1 MQNLVIKETI
11 FCVLGLTVEGFNKK
25 GGCVCGGGGGVA
37 LEVTVPAS
45 FYGSIMLVAVPLPLN
60 ISIPRVSCQEER
72 SLADDGSAIA
82 AM

>member
-11 FCVLGLTVEGFNKK
+11 FCMLGLTVEEFSERGD
-25 GGCVCGGGGGVA
+25 VCGRGGGGCNGGHD
-37 LEVTVPAS
+37 AS
-45 FYGSIMLVAVPLPLN
+45 FLDGSIMLVAVPLPLN

-72 SLADDGSAIA
+72 NLVDDGSAIA